1 MNINFYVV
9 VPAVVL
15 SHLIAFGI
23 GLVINV
29 MYAKA
34 VAMFFFFYNGWGEER
49 ALEVPASMM
58 VCGNAPSRHLSSSRN
73 LKMLFAAF
81 STKYFIKNM

>member
-1 MNINFYVV
+1 MFYSCSSSELMNINFYVV

-29 MYAKA
+29 IHTKA
-34 VAMFFFFYNGWGEER
+34 VAMFFIMGGGGKEYW
-49 ALEVPASMM
+49 S
-58 VCGNAPSRHLSSSRN
+58 
-73 LKMLFAAF
+73 
-81 STKYFIKNM
+81 Y

>member
-23 GLVINV
+23 GLVN
-29 MYAKA
+29 
-34 VAMFFFFYNGWGEER
+34 
-49 ALEVPASMM
+49 
-58 VCGNAPSRHLSSSRN
+58 N
-73 LKMLFAAF
+73 LIH
-81 STKYFIKNM
+81 TH

>member
-23 GLVINV
+23 GLVN
-29 MYAKA
+29 
-34 VAMFFFFYNGWGEER
+34 
-49 ALEVPASMM
+49 
-58 VCGNAPSRHLSSSRN
+58 N
-73 LKMLFAAF
+73 LKYTYEGHILKLIHVSNETRLQSSALLHLNLQLLIFF
-81 STKYFIKNM
+81 SR

>member
-34 VAMFFFFYNGWGEER
+34 VAMFF
-49 ALEVPASMM
+49 L
-58 VCGNAPSRHLSSSRN
+58 
-73 LKMLFAAF
+73 
-81 STKYFIKNM
+81 

>member
-23 GLVINV
+23 GLVNNL
-29 MYAKA
+29 MYTHQEHI
-34 VAMFFFFYNGWGEER
+34 VECIPNEI
-49 ALEVPASMM
+49 
-58 VCGNAPSRHLSSSRN
+58 PSIKYIIISRIVQVLN
-73 LKMLFAAF
+73 
-81 STKYFIKNM
+81 I